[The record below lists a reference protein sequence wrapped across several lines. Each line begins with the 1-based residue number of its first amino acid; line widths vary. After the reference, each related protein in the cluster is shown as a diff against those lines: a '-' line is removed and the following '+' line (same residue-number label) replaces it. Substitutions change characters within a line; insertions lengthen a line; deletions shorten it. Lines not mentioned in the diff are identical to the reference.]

1 MKILMKLMVVLG
13 LSIIF
18 IACDSGAKPVEI
30 EGLSDYKDQVLGF
43 STKYPKNWSVSS
55 LPGDRF
61 VVFSHQ
67 EARKRFSKYDPDG
80 FPGAKYEVISFK
92 LDSNRNFQKVLEGV
106 KVFDPT
112 AYKESSTTIDNTPAM
127 KFTYAFDLTD
137 GMMNGEMYI
146 AQKDS
151 NYATVVR
158 FEAFGD
164 TWEKYK
170 KSFDEML
177 ASVVLASTPAEKV
190 RDTTTILEEA
200 PPPSTNLTEKS
211 GDGFTI
217 MIPDNF
223 QSENVGK
230 SQGALRVYNYM
241 GMRRGDSYI
250 RIETFD
256 ASKSKDLKKIVEDNK
271 TKFNATPR
279 ETTISGKKSYV
290 MDYKASKDVKGKIWF
305 AIHNDH
311 LYRITINWYAPEEK
325 DFLPPFEKS
334 ISTFKFQ

>member
-1 MKILMKLMVVLG
+1 MKILMKLMVVLSLG
-13 LSIIF
+13 VMF
-18 IACDSGAKPVEI
+18 IACDSGPKPVEI
-30 EGLSDYKDQVLGF
+30 EGLADYNDQVLGF
-43 STKYPKNWSVSS
+43 ATKYPKNWNVSS
-55 LPGDRF
+55 VPGDRF

-80 FPGAKYEVISFK
+80 FPGAKYELISFK
-92 LDSNRNFQKVLEGV
+92 LDSSRNFQKVLEGV

-112 AYKESSTTIDNTPAM
+112 SYKESSTTIDNTKAT
-127 KFTYAFDLTD
+127 KFTYAFELND
-137 GMMNGEMYI
+137 GMINGEMYV

-158 FEAFGD
+158 FETFGD
-164 TWEKYK
+164 SWEKYK
-170 KSFDEML
+170 GSFDEIL
-177 ASVVLASTPAEKV
+177 ASVILASTPVEKV

-200 PPPSTNLTEKS
+200 PPPSMDLTEKS
-211 GDGFTI
+211 GDGFVM
-217 MIPDNF
+217 MIPNNF

-250 RIETFD
+250 RVETFD

-271 TKFNATPR
+271 TKFNASPK
-279 ETTISGKKSYV
+279 ETTISGKKSYF
-290 MDYKASKDVKGKIWF
+290 MDYKASKDVKGRIWF
-305 AIHNDH
+305 VINNDR
-311 LYRITINWYAPEEK
+311 LFRITINWFVPEEK

-334 ISTFKFQ
+334 ISTFKFN